1 MNVHQ
6 PIDDRKL
13 ALQRLQMI
21 ETSDGMLLKRGRA
34 VVKIKGAES
43 VQIVQAL
50 LAIASD
56 GAATRQELCEPFPA
70 ELQASVGQLID
81 ALEARHLLTDAE
93 HFDSSSG
100 AEEPI
105 DVFFWHFDKRADQV
119 CRAFEKTR
127 ITIIGVNKVSRQIVN
142 ALIESGVQSVEVID
156 YPLLNN
162 VRMLDDNGK
171 VRPEH
176 WPASLGQPRN
186 HREWFDLT
194 QARGAGCLVVTSDFG
209 GQHLLR
215 DWNRHCVR
223 ERIPFLPVVL
233 QDLVGRIGPLVV
245 PGEGSCLECLRARE
259 NSHIDDPDTHR
270 AAEYGAYEGQ
280 VVTAFH
286 PSMASVLG
294 DIAAMELLKLYGQF
308 MRSRLV
314 GRMIEVNLVVP
325 ELTERRVLKLPR
337 CSVCGAGQSR
347 SPVSMN
353 KVAFMPGHEVA
364 R

>member
-6 PIDDRKL
+6 KIGDRKL
-13 ALQRLQMI
+13 TLQRLQMI
-21 ETSDGMLLKRGRA
+21 ETREGMLLKRGRA

-43 VQIVQAL
+43 SQIVQAL
-50 LAIASD
+50 LAIASE
-56 GAATRQELCEPFPA
+56 GPATRQELCEPFPA
-70 ELQASVGQLID
+70 ELRPSVEQLID
-81 ALEARHLLTDAE
+81 ALEVRRLLTDAE
-93 HFDSSSG
+93 HVDDPLG
-100 AEEPI
+100 TEEPI
-105 DVFFWHFDKRADQV
+105 DVFFWHFEKRTDQV

-127 ITIIGVNKVSRQIVN
+127 ITIVGVNRVSRQLVG
-142 ALIESGVQSVEVID
+142 ALVESGVQSVDVLD

-162 VRMLDDNGK
+162 VRMLDDNGQVK
-171 VRPEH
+171 PDY
-176 WPASLGQPRN
+176 WPASLGQPRS
-186 HREWFDLT
+186 HRDWFELT
-194 QARGAGCLVVTSDFG
+194 QGRGAGCLVVTSDFG

-259 NSHIDDPDTHR
+259 NSHIDDPETHR
-270 AAEYGAYEGQ
+270 AAEHGAYEGQ
-280 VVTAFH
+280 VITAFH

-314 GRMIEVNLVVP
+314 GRMIEVNLIVP

-337 CSVCGAGQSR
+337 CSVCGVGQSR
-347 SPVSMN
+347 SPVSIN